1 MVIRE
6 DNWRL
11 TLGFGQGALVRV
23 VQGLS
28 EVLQRKQKHG
38 HTTTFIWS
46 QSETVTAMFHPHT
59 KNEQTLWPCTERCR
73 DVLHVSDSRFKETWS
88 LNLHLLKSGQYK
100 FLIGFD
106 LQQYLLSGNLKI
118 FEIFVIL
125 KYGASNIIASWI
137 KLTQVIDHHSI
148 LYMFAGI
155 LRDSW
160 CTWYSV

>member
-46 QSETVTAMFHPHT
+46 QSETVTTMFHPHT
-59 KNEQTLWPCTERCR
+59 KNKQTLWPCTERCR

-125 KYGASNIIASWI
+125 KYGASNYHCIM
-137 KLTQVIDHHSI
+137 D
-148 LYMFAGI
+148 
-155 LRDSW
+155 
-160 CTWYSV
+160 